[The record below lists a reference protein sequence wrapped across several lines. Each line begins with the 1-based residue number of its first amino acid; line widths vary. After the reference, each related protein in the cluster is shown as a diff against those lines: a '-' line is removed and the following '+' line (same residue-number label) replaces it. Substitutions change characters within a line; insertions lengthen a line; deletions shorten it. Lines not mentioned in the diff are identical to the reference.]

1 MTHTYEVIIRL
12 MFEALS
18 PHAKQVNSFQNPM
31 FSPCLPQLI
40 LAHLSSK
47 ALADYFL
54 SSKVA
59 KHACYIYKLIN
70 TRCAL
75 CYYIGELI
83 KLRQGKCYIYIYI
96 YLLA

>member
-1 MTHTYEVIIRL
+1 MTQTYEVIIRL

-59 KHACYIYKLIN
+59 KHACSKLILDVH
-70 TRCAL
+70 CV
-75 CYYIGELI
+75 II
-83 KLRQGKCYIYIYI
+83 
-96 YLLA
+96 